1 MRPVLANCQRFGISQ
16 NLRRPRR
23 LDAPVIRSQTVV
35 DPSAPS
41 SRGGIH
47 ETKVPPGSANE
58 PSTLAAARGLTS
70 AAAERL
76 LSEVGPNDPSA
87 RHHRS
92 QLVELLILLANPL
105 VIILL
110 VASAISAFLGE
121 IANALIVGTMVVL
134 STALNFVQAYRSQRA
149 AEQLRHKVAPTAT
162 VLRDGRWQELR
173 RVEVV
178 PGDVVQLCA
187 GDLVPADAR
196 LVEARDLH
204 VQQAALTG
212 ESMPVEKAAQP
223 DSEPKPL
230 NERRD
235 MVFLGTSVVS
245 GTAKA
250 IVVATGRNTMFGD
263 IAARLAARPPET
275 EFERGVRQF
284 SLLIMRTVFLLVLF
298 IVVARVALHRGAL
311 ESLLFAVALAVGLTP
326 EFLPMITTVTL
337 GKAAVRMAREKVIV
351 KHLPAIENLGS
362 IDVLCCDK
370 TGTLT
375 AGKMSLECS
384 VDAGGAPAPHPHAL
398 AHVNSR
404 FETGI
409 KSPLDAAIVAS
420 EPPDSIGWEKI
431 DEIPFDFERRRSSI
445 VAKKDGGDAILV
457 TKGAPEGVLAIA
469 SACELEGREQP
480 LDESLRA
487 RCRATYESLG
497 EKGLRVLAIASRR
510 VDKRDAYGVADER
523 DLVLAGFLAFTDPP
537 RPDVAQ
543 TLAALARDG
552 VAVKIVTGDNERVAC
567 HVCAAVGLDLSNT
580 VLGDAI
586 ESMSDPALE
595 HVAERATVFARVSP
609 AQKSRILLALKHRG
623 HVVGFLGDGIND
635 APSLHAADVGI
646 SVASAV
652 DVAKDA
658 ADIILLEASLGVLHT
673 GIIEGR
679 KAFGNVTK
687 YVLMGTSSNFGNMFS
702 MAAVSLFLPFLPML
716 PVQILLNNLLYDVS
730 QITIPT
736 DNVDDTYVREP
747 QRWNVRAIR
756 NFMLLIGPVS
766 SLYDFLTF
774 FALLHFFHASERL
787 FHSGWFMESL
797 ATQTLVIFVIRTSKN
812 PLRSRPS
819 APLAATV
826 LAVVSLGMVLPFVP
840 TAQRL
845 LGFEPLPPV
854 FFVFLFVVVTTYL
867 GLVELAKQ
875 IAFRSHH
882 VSGAASRGIVHV
894 S

>member
-1 MRPVLANCQRFGISQ
+1 
-16 NLRRPRR
+16 
-23 LDAPVIRSQTVV
+23 VIPWQTVV
-35 DPSAPS
+35 DPNAPS
-41 SRGGIH
+41 SKEDIRA
-47 ETKVPPGSANE
+47 EAPPVTANE
-58 PSTLAAARGLTS
+58 PSTLAARGLTS
-70 AAAERL
+70 DAAERL

-87 RHHRS
+87 QHHRS
-92 QLVELLILLANPL
+92 QLVELVILLANPL

-149 AEQLRHKVAPTAT
+149 AEQLRDKVAPTAT
-162 VLRDGRWQELR
+162 VLRDGQWREVK
-173 RVEVV
+173 RVEIV
-178 PGDVVQLCA
+178 PGDVVKLCA

-196 LVEARDLH
+196 LIEARDLH

-223 DSEPKPL
+223 DPEPKAL
-230 NERRD
+230 HERRD

-245 GTAKA
+245 GTATA
-250 IVVATGRNTMFGD
+250 VVVATGRNTTFGD

-284 SLLIMRTVFLLVLF
+284 SLLIMRTVFVLVLF

-362 IDVLCCDK
+362 IDVLCSDK

-375 AGKMSLECS
+375 AGKLSLERS
-384 VDAGGAPAPHPHAL
+384 VDAGGASATHPHAL

-409 KSPLDAAIVAS
+409 KSPLDAAIAAS

-445 VAKKDGGDAILV
+445 VASKDGGDRILV
-457 TKGAPEGVLAIA
+457 SKGAPEGILAIA
-469 SACELEGREQP
+469 TACELDGHEQP
-480 LDESLRA
+480 LDESGRA
-487 RCRATYESLG
+487 RCRATYEALG

-510 VDKRDAYGVADER
+510 VEKRDAYGVADER
-523 DLVLAGFLAFTDPP
+523 DLVLAGFLAFSDPP
-537 RPDVAQ
+537 RPDAAE

-552 VAVKIVTGDNERVAC
+552 VAVKIVTGDNDRVAC
-567 HVCAAVGLDLSNT
+567 HVCAAVGLDLTNT
-580 VLGDAI
+580 VLGDAL
-586 ESMSDPALE
+586 ESMTDTALE

-609 AQKSRILLALKHRG
+609 AQKSRILLALKRRG

-766 SLYDFLTF
+766 SVYDFLTF
-774 FALLHFFHASERL
+774 FALLRVFHASERL
-787 FHSGWFMESL
+787 FHSGWFVESL
-797 ATQTLVIFVIRTSKN
+797 ATQTLVIFVIRTAKN

-819 APLAATV
+819 LPLAATV
-826 LAVVSLGMVLPFVP
+826 LGVVALGVALPFVP
-840 TAQRL
+840 AAQRL
-845 LGFEPLPPV
+845 LGFEPLPPL

-867 GLVELAKQ
+867 VLVQLAKR
-875 IAFRSHH
+875 IAFRSK
-882 VSGAASRGIVHV
+882 SASRPTSPAIVHG